1 MFDTQAA
8 VGLSAELSAASAAE
22 IRRKGGK
29 PDLWLKKV
37 QKTFAGRRRAGNV
50 QAPPWE
56 RRVMGRKRGKM
67 KKTEDFF
74 GSVAWFAFF
83 WRDIGG
89 RGEGGGRLEAA
100 EDGILV
106 SLRRKWGRWVDDEA
120 DYGIGKASVC
130 GGLFEVL

>member
-1 MFDTQAA
+1 MLFDTQAA

-29 PDLWLKKV
+29 PDLWLKNTISGGGICEQTLKKV
-37 QKTFAGRRRAGNV
+37 QKTFAGRRRARNV
-50 QAPPWE
+50 QAPPWV

-83 WRDIGG
+83 WREIGG
-89 RGEGGGRLEAA
+89 RGEGGGLR
-100 EDGILV
+100 
-106 SLRRKWGRWVDDEA
+106 LRRMEFW
-120 DYGIGKASVC
+120 
-130 GGLFEVL
+130 